1 MINKVTIQNYKSI
14 KKLSIDL
21 GSVNVFIG
29 ANGSGKSNIL
39 EAIAIG
45 AAAAN
50 RKLDN
55 EFLALRGIRISDP
68 RLMRNAFDVEDIDK
82 SIKIGFKNG
91 EYEKEFNLLNDNT
104 NYSKWLVEKPDDLNI
119 DELAN
124 SIESEVKNGDFN
136 TKEALKMRVR
146 KVINER
152 LELMDAHPL
161 AKALKNFMIYSPENN
176 ELRKFETES
185 QIEPL
190 GIYGQGLFKLIQS
203 MDDKER
209 HELKSN
215 LEIIDWF
222 EDFYVNE
229 NPSTNEKR
237 IQLKDRYIDD
247 QISFFDQRNANEG
260 FLFLMFYLSLL
271 ISKHTP
277 KIFGID
283 NVDNAL
289 NPKLCKDVLKAFV
302 KLSDKYDKQVL
313 LTTHNPAV
321 LDGMNLSDPNQRL
334 YVVFRNLEGMT
345 KLKRIDEKSFD
356 ASGNVRLSE
365 AFARGYIGGL
375 NESLVLEED
384 SITF

>member
-21 GSVNVFIG
+21 AGVNVFIG

-68 RLMRNAFDVEDIDK
+68 RLMRNAFEVEDTNK
-82 SIKIGFKNG
+82 SINIGFKNG
-91 EYEKEFNLLNDNT
+91 EYEKEFKLKNENT
-104 NYSKWLVEKPDDLNI
+104 NYSKWSIEKSDILNMNELLNSLKSEVDGKIHSNEDALVE
-119 DELAN
+119 
-124 SIESEVKNGDFN
+124 S
-136 TKEALKMRVR
+136 MQ
-146 KVINER
+146 KVIDRQLASVN
-152 LELMDAHPL
+152 AHPI
-161 AKALKNFMIYSPENN
+161 AKALENFMIYSPENN

-203 MDDKER
+203 MDEKER

-222 EDFYVNE
+222 EDFYVHE
-229 NPSTNEKR
+229 NLSTNEKR

-247 QISFFDQRNANEG
+247 EISFFDQRNANEG

-289 NPKLCKDVLKAFV
+289 NPKLCKDVMRAFV
-302 KLSDKYDKQVL
+302 KLSEKHDKQVL

-321 LDGMNLSDPNQRL
+321 LEGMNLSNPNQRL
-334 YVVFRNLEGMT
+334 YVVFRNLEGIT
-345 KLKRIDEKSFD
+345 KIKRIDEKSFN

-375 NESLVLEED
+375 NKSLTYQT
-384 SITF
+384 TFA

>member
-21 GSVNVFIG
+21 AGANVFIG

-39 EAIAIG
+39 EGIAIG

-68 RLMRNAFDVEDIDK
+68 RLMRNAFDVEDTDK
-82 SIKIGFKNG
+82 SINISFKNG
-91 EYEKEFNLLNDNT
+91 EYEKDFVLRNENAD
-104 NYSKWLVEKPDDLNI
+104 YAKWSVEIPDDIADALN
-119 DELAN
+119 
-124 SIESEVKNGDFN
+124 SFSM
-136 TKEALKMRVR
+136 ALKLKDFDINDKKKIEKDVIDIVR
-146 KVINER
+146 QFESITSY
-152 LELMDAHPL
+152 PI
-161 AKALKNFMIYSPENN
+161 AKALENFMIYSPENN

-203 MDDKER
+203 MDEKER

-222 EDFYVNE
+222 EDFYVHE
-229 NPSTNEKR
+229 NLSTNEKR

-247 QISFFDQRNANEG
+247 EISFFDQRNANEG

-289 NPKLCKDVLKAFV
+289 NPKLCKDVMRAFV
-302 KLSDKYDKQVL
+302 KLSEKHDKQVL

-321 LDGMNLSDPNQRL
+321 LEGMNLSNPNQRL
-334 YVVFRNLEGMT
+334 YVVFRNLEGIT
-345 KLKRIDEKSFD
+345 KIKRIDEKSFN

-375 NESLVLEED
+375 NKSLTYQT
-384 SITF
+384 TFA

>member
-1 MINKVTIQNYKSI
+1 MINKVTIQNFKSI
-14 KKLSIDL
+14 QKLSIDL
-21 GSVNVFIG
+21 AGVNVFIG

-68 RLMRNAFDVEDIDK
+68 RLMRNAFDLEDTDK
-82 SIKIGFKNG
+82 SIQIGFKNG
-91 EYEKEFNLLNDNT
+91 EHEEEFNLKNENT
-104 NYSKWLVEKPDDLNI
+104 DYSKW
-119 DELAN
+119 
-124 SIESEVKNGDFN
+124 SIEKADILNMNGLLDSLKSEVDVSIDSIEKDLVKN
-136 TKEALKMRVR
+136 MQ
-146 KVINER
+146 KVI
-152 LELMDAHPL
+152 DAHLASINARPI
-161 AKALKNFMIYSPENN
+161 AKALENFMIYSPENN
-176 ELRKFETES
+176 ELRKFETAS

-222 EDFYVNE
+222 EDFYVHE
-229 NPSTNEKR
+229 NPSSNEKR
-237 IQLKDRYIDD
+237 IQLKDRFIDD
-247 QISFFDQRNANEG
+247 EISFFDQRNANEG
-260 FLFLMFYLSLL
+260 FLFLMFYLALL

-289 NPKLCKDVLKAFV
+289 NPKLCKDVMKAFV
-302 KLSDKYDKQVL
+302 KLSDKYNKQVL

-334 YVVFRNLEGMT
+334 YVVFRNLEGIT
-345 KLKRIDEKSFD
+345 KIKRIDENSFD

-375 NESLVLEED
+375 NESLLCQLVVQ
-384 SITF
+384 T